1 MENQEKIL
9 QYEPLDQTIIHPE
22 SYDLAKK
29 SVSICLKHF
38 FDWLWYIGMPDVFT
52 FDFMVSFTAMLLQLD
67 LSKVVPLVT
76 PRTKK

>member
-38 FDWLWYIGMPDVFT
+38 FD
-52 FDFMVSFTAMLLQLD
+52 
-67 LSKVVPLVT
+67 
-76 PRTKK
+76 

>member
-1 MENQEKIL
+1 MENQEKIF

-38 FDWLWYIGMPDVFT
+38 FD
-52 FDFMVSFTAMLLQLD
+52 
-67 LSKVVPLVT
+67 
-76 PRTKK
+76 